1 MTLSQSLFFLLALCF
16 LEILLT
22 EWNSIYGVVFC
33 PLSLI
38 TATFDLRLL
47 ILPLLLISLHI
58 FYLGLREQKLL
69 RLTEERERK
78 RRLRALQEMAHQQYL
93 RQCVRSL

>member
-1 MTLSQSLFFLLALCF
+1 MTLGQSLFFLLALCF

-22 EWNSIYGVVFC
+22 EWNSLYGVVFC

-69 RLTEERERK
+69 HLTEERERK

>member
-1 MTLSQSLFFLLALCF
+1 MTLGQSLFFLLALCF

-22 EWNSIYGVVFC
+22 EWNSVYGVVFC
-33 PLSLI
+33 PLSL
-38 TATFDLRLL
+38 TAAAFDLRLL

-58 FYLGLREQKLL
+58 FYLGLRELKLL

-78 RRLRALQEMAHQQYL
+78 QRLRALQEMAHQQYL
-93 RQCVRSL
+93 RQCVRIL